1 MNHTLNALMTKL
13 NWQNNELT
21 SQCQETQRQAAHYE
35 NQINDLSTQID
46 QSSITVATKPLFINP
61 EIEMS
66 RLHFITKQH
75 EKIEQLTTSLNE
87 QLALE
92 LQLKEKLQR
101 NKTELKM
108 LEKYLHREE
117 EVHRLQQKKDEEQT
131 MDEWALQNRERE

>member
-1 MNHTLNALMTKL
+1 MTKL

-21 SQCQETQRQAAHYE
+21 LQFQETQRQATHYE

-46 QSSITVATKPLFINP
+46 QSSITIATKPCFINP

-75 EKIEQLTTSLNE
+75 EKIDKLTTSLNE

-92 LQLKEKLQR
+92 MQLKEKLQR
-101 NKTELKM
+101 NKTELNM
-108 LEKYLHREE
+108 LEKYLQRTELAE
-117 EVHRLQQKKDEEQT
+117 RLHHKKMEEQT
-131 MDEWALQNRERE
+131 MDEWALQKRERL